1 MSRFILNL
9 LGLTV
14 HDNATSTQLHSM
26 QWNSSRLA
34 QVAETIVRDMGADLH
49 DDLSEDEGEHEYGDG
64 DGSGDEA
71 DATPDMSGTRYDV
84 GVAV

>member
-9 LGLTV
+9 LGLTA
-14 HDNATSTQLHSM
+14 HDNATNTQLYSM

-49 DDLSEDEGEHEYGDG
+49 DDLSEDEGEDEYGDW
-64 DGSGDEA
+64 
-71 DATPDMSGTRYDV
+71 M
-84 GVAV
+84 VAGMR